1 MGKGTWLFPVLALV
15 IMVGWWYS
23 SPVLAAGDP
32 EKGRPI
38 YEKYC
43 LLCHGPQ
50 GMGDGPQGKLMNP
63 PAADF
68 KSPES
73 KKKSDMVLLKTIQEG
88 HSKTA
93 MTGWENELNKR
104 QMMDVLSYIRK
115 LSGKDDKGL

>member
-1 MGKGTWLFPVLALV
+1 MGKRTWLYPILGLV
-15 IMVGWWYS
+15 IGVGWGYV

-63 PAADF
+63 PAANF

-73 KKKSDMVLLKTIQEG
+73 RNKSDMVLLKTIQEG

-93 MTGWENELNKR
+93 MSGWENELNKK

>member
-1 MGKGTWLFPVLALV
+1 MEKRMRLILILGLV
-15 IMVGWWYS
+15 GGLGCWS
-23 SPVLAAGDP
+23 SSTIFAAGDP

-63 PAADF
+63 PASNFRSA
-68 KSPES
+68 ES
-73 KKKSDMVLLKTIQEG
+73 KKKSDSDLLKTIQEG

-104 QMMDVLSYIRK
+104 EMMDVLSYIRK
-115 LSGKDDKGL
+115 LSGQGDKGL